1 MTESLCPDCGSP
13 RPDWTK
19 VCPACGAPPE
29 AEHRQAARAA
39 EGVRAADL
47 EPYITLRYIARLFKV
62 LAVLIIVMLLGEV
75 VTGIVIDGTAAL
87 VTLIGEGT
95 RLLVM
100 AGLLWAGGDLT
111 LLLIDAGHDL
121 RVARILLGRI
131 NTQLHAN
138 STRPRRV
145 LGAAPGVLGL
155 AAAQAPV
162 DPNPPA
168 PRPLGASAARVKRT
182 RATGWTRSWAMRSPE
197 RWRGAPGRG

>member
-1 MTESLCPDCGSP
+1 VTESLCPDCGSP

-29 AEHRQAARAA
+29 PEHRQAASESP

-62 LAVLIIVMLLGEV
+62 LAVLILVMLLGEI
-75 VTGIVIDGTAAL
+75 VTGLLIDGTAAL

-111 LLLIDAGHDL
+111 LLVIDAGHDL

-138 STRPRRV
+138 GGSPLPRTESR
-145 LGAAPGVLGL
+145 AAV
-155 AAAQAPV
+155 
-162 DPNPPA
+162 PPKT
-168 PRPLGASAARVKRT
+168 P
-182 RATGWTRSWAMRSPE
+182 
-197 RWRGAPGRG
+197 